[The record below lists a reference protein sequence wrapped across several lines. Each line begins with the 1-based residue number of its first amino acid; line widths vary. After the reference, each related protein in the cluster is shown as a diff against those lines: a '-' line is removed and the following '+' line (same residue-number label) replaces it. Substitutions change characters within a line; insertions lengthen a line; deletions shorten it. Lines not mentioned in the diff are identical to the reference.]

1 MPKITFVVF
10 LRRILLCLIILV
22 IHYVFV
28 FLPISELF
36 FIYIIFVKPKWFQ
49 DF

>member
-1 MPKITFVVF
+1 MPEITFVVF

-22 IHYVFV
+22 IHYAFV

-36 FIYIIFVKPKWFQ
+36 LLYIIFVKPKWFQ